1 MFDPIE
7 CGREFFERLTAVD
20 AMITAKVAASACS
33 RCGGPLH
40 VGNYPRKPR
49 GGLLAT
55 AGEDFVLRFSL
66 CCGREGCRRR
76 TTPPSVRFLGRRVY
90 LGAVVI
96 LASAIVMAI
105 VTGAAARRA
114 TGVPARTIATVGP
127 LVARVVPGDD
137 GVRESV
143 GTARPG
149 ARAQAAAHVVAG
161 APAWLFRGEGST
173 CARVARAADDGEHAG
188 WSALREGPRVTKAPP
203 SSTQRMARAL
213 FSRAT

>member
-114 TGVPARTIATVGP
+114 TGVPSRTLRRWDRWWRGSFPATTVFVSLSAR
-127 LVARVVPGDD
+127 LVPALERKQLPASWLERLRGSSEARVRCALAWLAPLT
-137 GVRESV
+137 
-143 GTARPG
+143 TASTPDG
-149 ARAQAAAHVVAG
+149 ARFV
-161 APAWLFRGEGST
+161 RGL
-173 CARVARAADDGEHAG
+173 V
-188 WSALREGPRVTKAPP
+188 
-203 SSTQRMARAL
+203 
-213 FSRAT
+213 

>member
-114 TGVPARTIATVGP
+114 TGVPARTLRRWDRWWRGSFPETTVFVSLSARLVPALERKQLPTSWLERLPGSSEVRVRRALAWLAP
-127 LVARVVPGDD
+127 LT
-137 GVRESV
+137 
-143 GTARPG
+143 TASTPDG
-149 ARAQAAAHVVAG
+149 ARFV
-161 APAWLFRGEGST
+161 RGL
-173 CARVARAADDGEHAG
+173 V
-188 WSALREGPRVTKAPP
+188 
-203 SSTQRMARAL
+203 
-213 FSRAT
+213 